1 MIQFNKAFLNSPIEN
16 KIKKKFI
23 FCHFLSLVNAILE
36 ILSLVLIIPIIS
48 FFLGY
53 DNQYFTFDNFEFF
66 IGLEKIEKAFFV
78 IILVASF
85 YAARS
90 FLQIVIFSYERRFT
104 AKVEALLKE
113 NVFKRTVFT
122 NLNKIGKFKLS
133 DRLRDLADVGILQK
147 HIYSLITFNTSIVV
161 FFSIVFFLFLFN
173 FKVSFFFLII
183 FTILSLI
190 YIFFTNK
197 FFSRSGIALRNK
209 SSQIMNEVYNSLN
222 SLKELIIDKKRNY
235 FFNLFSKANK
245 EVVKIAYLSSVY
257 QKLPRVFGELGLAL
271 ILLITFFYFYL
282 MNFSNDEI
290 ILTLSIFVTAGI
302 KLLPAF
308 VQLVSSRQGL
318 LQSFYSACKIY
329 KVLKEPMNIEKETI
343 STNKQISIKKKI
355 SVKNLTFGY
364 SKSNNIIQNL
374 NISIKSNK
382 ITGLVGESG
391 SGKTTFINLLAG
403 LLNPSRGK
411 IEIDNFDI
419 KDRIEIW
426 HNSIGYVPQD
436 VFLISGK
443 IKNNIAFGIHENKI
457 NKKKIRRLLTICKL
471 DEFVKK
477 KREGLDF
484 YISEKSV
491 NISGGQKQRIGIA
504 RALYK
509 NPKLLILDEATSG
522 IDQESEALILKNL
535 KKEYKDLTIIL
546 ITHRVNTLKK
556 FADTILKIANKQIT
570 NIKL

>member
-1 MIQFNKAFLNSPIEN
+1 
-16 KIKKKFI
+16 
-23 FCHFLSLVNAILE
+23 
-36 ILSLVLIIPIIS
+36 
-48 FFLGY
+48 
-53 DNQYFTFDNFEFF
+53 
-66 IGLEKIEKAFFV
+66 
-78 IILVASF
+78 
-85 YAARS
+85 
-90 FLQIVIFSYERRFT
+90 
-104 AKVEALLKE
+104 
-113 NVFKRTVFT
+113 
-122 NLNKIGKFKLS
+122 
-133 DRLRDLADVGILQK
+133 
-147 HIYSLITFNTSIVV
+147 
-161 FFSIVFFLFLFN
+161 
-173 FKVSFFFLII
+173 
-183 FTILSLI
+183 
-190 YIFFTNK
+190 
-197 FFSRSGIALRNK
+197 
-209 SSQIMNEVYNSLN
+209 
-222 SLKELIIDKKRNY
+222 
-235 FFNLFSKANK
+235 
-245 EVVKIAYLSSVY
+245 
-257 QKLPRVFGELGLAL
+257 
-271 ILLITFFYFYL
+271 
-282 MNFSNDEI
+282 
-290 ILTLSIFVTAGI
+290 
-302 KLLPAF
+302 
-308 VQLVSSRQGL
+308 
-318 LQSFYSACKIY
+318 
-329 KVLKEPMNIEKETI
+329 MNIEKETI

-556 FADTILKIANKQIT
+556 FADTILKILGLKQQR
-570 NIKL
+570 LL